1 MVFSES
7 SPPHVPH
14 HWISEVESLY
24 LMWRTTKLQIYRNW
38 GQRLLA
44 AFYRRKTRLGVL
56 VDGPVKTEWNII
68 P

>member
-1 MVFSES
+1 
-7 SPPHVPH
+7 
-14 HWISEVESLY
+14 
-24 LMWRTTKLQIYRNW
+24 MWHTTKLQIYRNW